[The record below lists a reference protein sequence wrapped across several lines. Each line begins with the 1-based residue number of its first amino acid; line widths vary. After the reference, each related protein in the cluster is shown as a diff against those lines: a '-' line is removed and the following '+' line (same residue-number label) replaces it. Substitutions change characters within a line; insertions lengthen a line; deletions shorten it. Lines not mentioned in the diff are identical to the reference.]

1 MRCQN
6 AYQNAQPTETTALD
20 ALVAAMKALLG
31 GLGLPCIN
39 FAPFFALA
47 VLPLKT
53 VGLLLLLFVAD
64 TPAGSFAHG
73 CTSAVLAYSP
83 VYQYISSQAQ
93 QQ

>member
-6 AYQNAQPTETTALD
+6 ALQNAQRTELTALD
-20 ALVAAMKALLG
+20 ALAAAMRALLRD
-31 GLGLPCIN
+31 LGLPCTGLGPI
-39 FAPFFALA
+39 FGLA

-64 TPAGSFAHG
+64 TPAGSFARG

-93 QQ
+93 KQ